1 MAALLAEILRK
12 ALNVL
17 HARILGLAA
26 RDLLNGAPRD
36 SAARRDLRP
45 GAFLG
50 FKLSEHV
57 GEHGICHTGEGIPK
71 LG

>member
-12 ALNVL
+12 ALDVL
-17 HARILGLAA
+17 HTWILGLAA

-36 SAARRDLRP
+36 SAAGCDLRP

-50 FKLSEHV
+50 FELGEYV